1 MQVRI
6 AVSGAA
12 LVVLLLIGALLVSHP
27 PAVAQTPEEARDQVP
42 EEPRDEPAD
51 PAAELERLKEQIR
64 KIEELHARQ
73 MRELG
78 ERLAELEAQ
87 LAAAE
92 SAREEEELAELLAEA
107 EELTAE
113 EAAREAEAAR
123 ERETFVG
130 GERALQALNPEIS
143 VLGDLSYDYA
153 SGPTKDGFLLRGLEI
168 SLQAPLDPYTRFKV
182 FLAGH
187 QEPFELPHEEGGE
200 HEHEEDGEH
209 AEEEEGHGHGEEIG
223 LNVEEAYMEWVAL
236 PLNTRLRVGKF
247 RQQFGTLNRWHP
259 HALPTADSPF
269 ALQNV
274 FGHEGLVGLG
284 IGLDWQ
290 LPKLWATSNS
300 LTLEI
305 TNADTSSAFAGA
317 DWDDPAFLLRHTG
330 FFELGHD
337 SYLDLGLNW
346 AFGPND
352 AGGDHKTDVYG
363 ADFTYVWEP
372 VNRAKY
378 RNFELR
384 GEYIGTRAETED
396 HGILSSDSFYAYLS
410 TKLSRRWSVGFRYD
424 DAELPWDRFEL
435 YNELEFREGLGERA
449 WTPFLTF
456 WQSEYVRM
464 RLQYQNVSRDFA
476 SPRGDTGDER
486 LWWQVTFAAGPHK
499 HESY

>member
-1 MQVRI
+1 MHVRI
-6 AVSGAA
+6 AVPGAA
-12 LVVLLLIGALLVSHP
+12 LVVSLLIGALLVSQP
-27 PAVAQTPEEARDQVP
+27 PAMAQTGEQAQDQAR
-42 EEPRDEPAD
+42 EEPREEPAD
-51 PAAELERLKEQIR
+51 PAAELERLAQRMREL
-64 KIEELHARQ
+64 EELHARQ
-73 MRELG
+73 MRELR

-92 SAREEEELAELLAEA
+92 STREEEELEELLAEA

-153 SGPTKDGFLLRGLEI
+153 SGPTKDGFLIRGVEI
-168 SLQAPLDPYTRFKV
+168 SLQAPLDPYTRFKL

-187 QEPFELPHEEGGE
+187 QEPFELSHAEEGE
-200 HEHEEDGEH
+200 HEH

-223 LNVEEAYMEWVAL
+223 LSVEEAYMEWVAL
-236 PLNTRLRVGKF
+236 PFNTRLRVGRF

-290 LPKLWATSNS
+290 LPRLWASSNS

-305 TNADTSSAFAGA
+305 TNADNSSAFAGA

-330 FFELGHD
+330 FFDLGSD

-352 AGGDHKTDVYG
+352 ASGDHTTDVYG
-363 ADFTYVWEP
+363 TDFTYVWEP
-372 VNRAKY
+372 VSRAKY

-384 GEYIGTRAETED
+384 GEYIRTRAETED
-396 HGILSSDSFYAYLS
+396 HGIVSSDSLYAYLS
-410 TKLSRRWSVGFRYD
+410 TKLSRRFSVGFRYD

-435 YNELEFREGLGERA
+435 YDELEFREGLGERA
-449 WTPFLTF
+449 WTPFVTF
-456 WQSEYVRM
+456 WQSEFVRL
-464 RLQYQNVSRDFA
+464 RLQYQDVSRDFA
-476 SPRGDTGDER
+476 SPRGDTSDR
-486 LWWQVTFAAGPHK
+486 RFWWQVTFAAGPHK